1 MGGILGR
8 TRILVVG
15 AAASEV
21 AAGLSA
27 EAALEHA
34 PSAADALLRISAGGP
49 PDLIVASA
57 GADGLDV
64 VRGCREGAPGT
75 PVVVVAGE
83 GSVGAAMEAVRAGAF
98 DYLPASVGAEGL
110 SLAARR
116 ALRQRR
122 PPGGRDARAGEIA
135 AGPGQPWLVGACP
148 AMLDLYKTAARVAAS
163 EATVLLLGERSTGRE
178 ILARAIH
185 AASPR
190 AAGPFVPVDCGAMPE
205 EILEARLF
213 GDGPAQGAVAREG
226 VLHAARGGTLYLE
239 AVARLG
245 RHAQG
250 RLLRALE
257 EGLPP
262 RDGSTGRA
270 PTDFRLVA
278 ASDEDLRALA
288 HRGRFR
294 EDLLYRL
301 DVVAL
306 NVPPL
311 RERRE
316 DIPRLA
322 EHFAAKHSRGGRA
335 QVTPAAQHA
344 LLAYRWPGNLRELE
358 SAIAR
363 ALALA
368 TAPLVLPEHLP
379 PSVTAAPSPAGEE
392 TPAPGSGPRVTPV
405 PSSTPAPRTTPAPA
419 AATTARE
426 GALPTLAEMDR
437 RYAWEVLRG
446 VGGNKTRAAEI
457 LGIDRKTLYRLIG
470 EEGGNGR

>member
-1 MGGILGR
+1 M

-15 AAASEV
+15 EAASAA
-21 AAGLSA
+21 AAGLARDAS
-27 EAALEHA
+27 LEHA
-34 PSAADALLRISAGGP
+34 PSGADALARIGADAP
-49 PDLIVASA
+49 PDLVLVSGA
-57 GADGLDV
+57 GAADLDLI
-64 VRGCREGAPGT
+64 RACRLGAADT
-75 PVVVVAGE
+75 PVIVVAAE
-83 GSVGAAMEAVRAGAF
+83 GSVAAAMEAVHAGAF

-110 SLAARR
+110 ALATRQ

-122 PPGGRDARAGEIA
+122 PPGGREALAGEA
-135 AGPGQPWLVGACP
+135 AASPAVPGLVGACP
-148 AMLDLYKTAARVAAS
+148 AMLDLYKTAARVAAT

-178 ILARAIH
+178 LLARAIH
-185 AASPR
+185 ASSPR
-190 AAGPFVPVDCGAMPE
+190 AAGPFVAVDCGAMAE
-205 EILEARLF
+205 ESLEARLF
-213 GDGPAQGAVAREG
+213 GDGAAPGAAPDG
-226 VLHAARGGTLYLE
+226 LLHAARGGTLYLE
-239 AVARLG
+239 AVSRLG
-245 RHAQG
+245 RHAQS
-250 RLLRALE
+250 RFLRALE

-262 RDGSTGRA
+262 RDGSPGRA
-270 PTDFRLVA
+270 PPDFRLVA

-288 HRGRFR
+288 KRGRFR

-322 EHFAAKHSRGGRA
+322 EHFAAKHAPGGRA
-335 QVTPAAQHA
+335 EVSPSARHA

-368 TAPLVLPEHLP
+368 AKPVVLPENLP

-392 TPAPGSGPRVTPV
+392 TPLPGLLVPNETSIPRN
-405 PSSTPAPRTTPAPA
+405 TPAPRATPAPA
-419 AATTARE
+419 EAAAARE

-457 LGIDRKTLYRLIG
+457 LGIDRKTLYRLLG